1 VRVVVVDD
9 NEMMRDSLESALRS
23 RGFDVVVSASTGDE
37 LLARMT
43 DVPDVAVL
51 DLHLPPTHT
60 DEGLRIAAEL
70 RRRTPDLG
78 VLIVSGY
85 ERELRLHFAA
95 EALGGIGGTG
105 GSGYLFKDRLTR
117 DSLRD
122 AIYKVARG
130 GVVVDPDIAA
140 EAVEEYRRRESMAGE
155 FSAAEMDVLDRLAKG
170 MTTREIC
177 GELLMASATVERHIT
192 RIFKKM
198 DIATDA
204 TGAGGTEIRRE
215 NRRVLAVLE
224 WLRRTGR
231 LAGQ

>member
-1 VRVVVVDD
+1 MRVVVVDD

-23 RGFDVVVSASTGDE
+23 RGFEVALSASTGDE

-43 DVPDVAVL
+43 EAPDVAVL

-60 DEGLRIAAEL
+60 DEGLQIATEL
-70 RRRTPDLG
+70 RRRTPDIG

-95 EALGGIGGTG
+95 QALGGIGGTG

-140 EAVEEYRRRESMAGE
+140 EAVEEFRRRQSVAGE
-155 FSAAEMDVLDRLAKG
+155 FSTPEIDVLDRLAKG
-170 MTTREIC
+170 MTTKEIC
-177 GELLMASATVERHIT
+177 AELLMASATVERHIT

-198 DIATDA
+198 DIAHDI
-204 TGAGGTEIRRE
+204 TGPGGNEVRRE

-224 WLRRTGR
+224 WLRRTGK
-231 LAGQ
+231 LAE